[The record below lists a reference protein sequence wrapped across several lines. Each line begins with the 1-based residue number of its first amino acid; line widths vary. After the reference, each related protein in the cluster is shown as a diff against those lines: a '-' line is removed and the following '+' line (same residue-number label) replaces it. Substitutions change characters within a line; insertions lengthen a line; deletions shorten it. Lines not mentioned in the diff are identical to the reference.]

1 MAEIKGM
8 PDAKDAKAEDKAT
21 VVNAPRNTGEV
32 SKQDKPAAPDPNEG
46 VITQSYVWLAD
57 GSVLRVEN
65 EDLPQGGHQTM
76 GHWQRGD
83 KVYVIVGVYPVEEKG
98 LVDE

>member
-1 MAEIKGM
+1 MSDPKETK
-8 PDAKDAKAEDKAT
+8 EDRAT
-21 VVNAPRNTGEV
+21 VVNAPKNTGEV
-32 SKQDKPAAPDPNEG
+32 SKQDKPTAPDPEQG
-46 VITQSYVWLAD
+46 VVNQSYVWLAD

-65 EDLPQGGHQTM
+65 DDLPQGGHQTM

-83 KVYVIVGVYPVEEKG
+83 KVYQIVGVYPVEEKG

>member
-8 PDAKDAKAEDKAT
+8 PKAT
-21 VVNAPRNTGEV
+21 EVKPSKDTDTVVT
-32 SKQDKPAAPDPNEG
+32 QDKPAVVDTNEN

-65 EDLPQGGHQTM
+65 EDIPQAGHNHL

-83 KVYVIVGVYPVEEKG
+83 KVYQVVGVYPVEEKG

>member
-8 PDAKDAKAEDKAT
+8 PQAKETK
-21 VVNAPRNTGEV
+21 APRNTGEL
-32 SKQDKPAAPDPNEG
+32 STQDKPATPDPNEG
-46 VITQSYVWLAD
+46 VVTQSYVWLAD

-65 EDLPQGGHQTM
+65 EDLPQGGHQTL

-83 KVYVIVGVYPVEEKG
+83 KVYQVVGVYPVEEKG
-98 LVDE
+98 IVDE

>member
-8 PDAKDAKAEDKAT
+8 PSKDEKSADEKAK
-21 VVNAPRNTGEV
+21 VVNAPRNTGDV
-32 SKQDKPAAPDPNEG
+32 SKQDKPAAPDPDEG
-46 VITQSYVWLAD
+46 VVNQSYVWLAD

-65 EDLPQGGHQTM
+65 EDLPPGGHQSL

-83 KVYVIVGVYPVEEKG
+83 KVYQVVGVYPVEEKG